1 VQVDPEEKSQTTAK
15 PEERKPAAETAV
27 PRCPNCG
34 WRNVRIAH
42 TKGWLDVFL
51 SATFSLR
58 RFKCRSC
65 GRYFRHRYR
74 ITE

>member
-1 VQVDPEEKSQTTAK
+1 MQVDPDETSQTTDK
-15 PEERKPAAETAV
+15 PEERKAAAQPV

-34 WRNVRIAH
+34 WRNVRIAR
-42 TKGWLDVFL
+42 TKGFLDTIL

>member
-1 VQVDPEEKSQTTAK
+1 MKVDPEEKSQPGAGEEQQASTAQFK
-15 PEERKPAAETAV
+15 

-42 TKGWLDVFL
+42 TKGLLDKLL
-51 SATFSLR
+51 SSVVSIQ

-74 ITE
+74 VD

>member
-1 VQVDPEEKSQTTAK
+1 VKLDPKEALEAPARQEEQTPGAK
-15 PEERKPAAETAV
+15 PK

-34 WRNVRIAH
+34 WGNVRIAH
-42 TKGWLDVFL
+42 TKGMLDRIL
-51 SATFSLR
+51 STAASIQ

-74 ITE
+74 IAE